1 MAELTYNPEAPDAP
15 EFNEAELEALAIGE
29 KQAQEESKML
39 AGKYESAEELEK
51 AYMELQQKLGE
62 REAEAEADTP
72 VEEETVDERPEM
84 AVIAEASAE
93 YYANNGKLSDETIE
107 KLAQTDSKELIQMY
121 LDNLQGANPLQP
133 QVADLTEQDVTTIK
147 NTVGGEQEYA
157 QLMKWAG
164 ESLPEKIVTGL
175 DSMVASGNTE
185 AIQLAVLGLQAQYE
199 AANGKEGRMLTGK
212 AATEKADVFRSQAEV
227 IQAMSDPRYDKD
239 PAYRQ
244 DVFEKLDRSP
254 LQY

>member
-62 REAEAEADTP
+62 REAEADTP

-84 AVIAEASAE
+84 AFIAEASEE
-93 YYANNGKLSDETIE
+93 YYANGGKLSDETIE

-133 QVADLTEQDVTTIK
+133 QVEDLTEQDVTTIK
-147 NTVGGEQEYA
+147 NTVGGDAEYA
-157 QLMKWAG
+157 ALMKWAG
-164 ESLPEKIVTGL
+164 ESLPEKIVTGF

-199 AANGKEGRMLTGK
+199 AQNGKEGRMLTGK
-212 AATEKADVFRSQAEV
+212 GAVERADVFRSQAEV